1 MNKMPNTPPSSPP
14 PPPTSSGNVLPDITN
29 FTLNQTD
36 ANANVEVV
44 NQQGTSAD
52 GTEVT
57 KVTLQT
63 LTQDTDIKVTQDLTG
78 LVTKYYD
85 DETSSA
91 KAAVMSQI
99 RQYAAEIKCED
110 FHGKGTV
117 EDYSALF
124 QSASRIAND
133 AKQMQLDVDVEGF
146 NEFGAAADSLSALFT
161 SFTQKLQ
168 TVSIID
174 DLTFLQ
180 AIASALSKIVNLS
193 NIFGKFQQTI
203 VAVASV
209 ELPKSAQETRQL
221 VQSVMNE
228 LNCAMTYINNFV
240 TPDPSAPPAAS
251 LSTTE
256 KDIIAKAVSTLDNW
270 GALCDQGVTIAMSN
284 NEDIQYLKSASN
296 QLKSKATNLASAT
309 ALLRSKLQQFNI
321 A

>member
-1 MNKMPNTPPSSPP
+1 MPTPPSSPRGPTGASGPSGPVIP
-14 PPPTSSGNVLPDITN
+14 PITN
-29 FTLNQTD
+29 FTLNQTVQ
-36 ANANVEVV
+36 NANVKVV
-44 NQQGTSAD
+44 SRQGTAAD

-57 KVTLQT
+57 KVDLQT
-63 LTQDTDIKVTQDLTG
+63 LAQDTDIKVTEDLTG

-85 DETSSA
+85 DECDTA
-91 KAAVMSQI
+91 KSEVMSQI

-124 QSASRIAND
+124 QAASKIAND

-168 TVSIID
+168 TVSVID
-174 DLTFLQ
+174 DLNFLR

-203 VAVASV
+203 IAVASV
-209 ELPKSAQETRQL
+209 ELPKSAHETRQL

-228 LNCAMTYINNFV
+228 VNCAMTYINNFV
-240 TPDPSAPPAAS
+240 TPDASAPEAAS
-251 LSTTE
+251 LSATE

-284 NEDIQYLKSASN
+284 NEDIQYLKTASN
-296 QLKSKATNLASAT
+296 QLKTKATSLASAT

-321 A
+321 Q